1 MSESPLF
8 GLKQKDGEKKRR
20 ISPASTTILA
30 TIILLDLEVC
40 ILFPRSPM
48 MSAAEVFPLDLLLP
62 APVSSLS
69 KAYSEPSTFSRLQAA
84 EIPICFKVFVK

>member
-8 GLKQKDGEKKRR
+8 GLKQKDGEKKRK
-20 ISPASTTILA
+20 ISPTSTILA

-40 ILFPRSPM
+40 ILFPHSPM
-48 MSAAEVFPLDLLLP
+48 MSAAEVFPLYLLLP

-84 EIPICFKVFVK
+84 EIPVCFKVFVK